1 MTHRGSYDRMVLFS
15 DAVFGVLITV
25 LVLELRPPRSASLAS
40 LLDLW
45 STAVSYALSYLFVA
59 TVWINYHNLLRHTRT
74 VTRLLI
80 WENFAHLF
88 STSLL
93 PFTTA
98 WMAQSRMAAWPT
110 MLYSA
115 AFVLVNA
122 TYVLLQR
129 RILRDI
135 PTEVV
140 TRKERTTIERL
151 SRLTLRLLVLAVIAS
166 PASPVVGITII
177 TGCMAFYL
185 LRDDSV
191 NRFHS
196 SSFDEM
202 AMRGGLPEH

>member
-1 MTHRGSYDRMVLFS
+1 MMTHKGSYDRMVLFS
-15 DAVFGVLITV
+15 DAIFGVLITV
-25 LVLELRPPRSASLAS
+25 LVLELRPPLSASLAS
-40 LLDLW
+40 LIDLW
-45 STAVSYALSYLFVA
+45 PTAVSYALSYLFVA
-59 TVWINYHNLLRHTRT
+59 TVWINHHNLLRHTQT

-122 TYVLLQR
+122 TYLLLQR

-135 PTEVV
+135 AVQVV
-140 TRKERTTIERL
+140 TRRERAKIERL
-151 SRLTLRLLVLAVIAS
+151 SQLTLCLFILATAVSAAS
-166 PASPVVGITII
+166 PLMGIAII
-177 TGCMAFYL
+177 IGCMAFYL
-185 LRDDSV
+185 LRDDAV
-191 NRFHS
+191 TRI
-196 SSFDEM
+196 
-202 AMRGGLPEH
+202 PEATLS